1 MKKFISL
8 LAILMACILSL
19 SVIGCDSEPNVP
31 ETEESTAEE
40 TTEPED
46 TEPIDDATL
55 MEQVKSN
62 MKSVTNMSAST
73 TMNMDM
79 VMTVDG
85 QSMSVTQLAKT
96 DVFHNNGNEYTET
109 SLTQNMQGS
118 TMQTLSKVTQVGND
132 FYVYSLQTGQSNAE
146 GYLKIA
152 ATEKDMEQA
161 KEQLGS
167 SGDMDDFSI
176 DHFHS
181 VTKKQNDDGS
191 VTYTCVGL
199 RESAEEYYI
208 DQMGAATQ
216 MMGVNV
222 DAKIDRETVKYVFTV
237 KDEKFVSV
245 AIDMT
250 VNMTMTINGQ
260 TASVL
265 CTYDIDE
272 TFSYG
277 TVAPITVPTDA
288 GYATAPTYTWEQYWQ
303 LIQQSTGN

>member
-19 SVIGCDSEPNVP
+19 SVIGCDSQTDVP

-40 TTEPED
+40 TTEPV
-46 TEPIDDATL
+46 DDATF
-55 MEQVKSN
+55 MEQVKAN
-62 MKSVTNMSAST
+62 MKSVTNMSVSM
-73 TMNMDM
+73 TMDMDM

-85 QSMSVTQLAKT
+85 QSMSMTQLAQI
-96 DVFHNNGNEYTET
+96 DVSHNNGNEYTET

-118 TMQTLSKVTQVGND
+118 TTQTFSKVTQIGND
-132 FYVYSLQTGQSNAE
+132 FYMSRGEDQTASTA
-146 GYLKIA
+146 YLKIT

-199 RESAEEYYI
+199 RESAEEHYI
-208 DQMGAATQ
+208 DQIGAGTQ
-216 MMGVNV
+216 MMGANV

-288 GYATAPTYTWEQYWQ
+288 GYATAPTYTWEYYWQ